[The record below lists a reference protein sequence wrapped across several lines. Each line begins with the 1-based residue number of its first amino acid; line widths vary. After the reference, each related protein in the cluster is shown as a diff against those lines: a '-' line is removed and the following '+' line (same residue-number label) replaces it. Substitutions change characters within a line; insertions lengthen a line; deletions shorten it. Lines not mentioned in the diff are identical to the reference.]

1 MIDYETIRVIWWLF
15 TGVVAIGFTVTEGFD
30 FGIGALLPFLGKSDV
45 ERRVILNTIGPNWEG
60 NQVWLILLG
69 GALFAVWPPLY
80 ATLFSG
86 LYVAMLLVLFS
97 LFMRPTGF
105 DFRSKVDDPTWR
117 NAWDW
122 ALFAGGA
129 LPPILLGV
137 LVGNL
142 VQGLPYRLDQDLRTF
157 YEGSF
162 WALLNPFALLC
173 GVVGLAGMAFHGA
186 IYLGWRTEGVIHRRA
201 CAVLDL
207 LGPVFLVGL
216 TVAILW
222 TIAAF
227 GRPEITSMADTA
239 APSNPLNKTV
249 TLNNSWLAHF
259 AAHPWMWAAPVVGVA
274 GMLTAWLTGR
284 KGSSGLAFLSSSI
297 GISGVLL
304 TLGFALFPFLLIS
317 SIDPRS
323 SYTIWDA
330 SASHFN
336 LLLSFWITVVFLPIV
351 LLYTRWAY
359 KVMWG
364 KVTERDILQ
373 DSHTLY

>member
-30 FGIGALLPFLGKSDV
+30 FGIGALLPFLGKNDV
-45 ERRVILNTIGPNWEG
+45 ERRVIINTIGPTWEG

-97 LFMRPTGF
+97 LFMRPAGF
-105 DFRSKVDDPTWR
+105 DYRSKVDDPAWR

-142 VQGLPYRLDQDLRTF
+142 VQGLPYRLDQDLRAF

-162 WALLNPFALLC
+162 FGLLNPFALLC

-201 CAVLDL
+201 CAALDL

-216 TVAILW
+216 AVAILW
-222 TIAAF
+222 TVAAI
-227 GRPEITSMADTA
+227 GRPEITSTVDPA
-239 APSNPLNKTV
+239 APSNPLIKTV
-249 TLNNSWLAHF
+249 TLGNSWLAHF
-259 AAHPWMWAAPVVGVA
+259 AAHPWMWIAPAVGVA
-274 GMLTAWLTGR
+274 GVLGGWLLGR
-284 KGSSGLAFLSSSI
+284 QGASGLAFLSSSV
-297 GISGVLL
+297 GMSGVLL

-351 LLYTRWAY
+351 LLYTRWVY

-373 DSHTLY
+373 ETHTLY